1 MSTQRRG
8 RGTPC
13 SLRTP
18 PIFPLFFLAFQL
30 TFSSIESH
38 PTLNFTVVVNP
49 ASGPGSGAGPDGN
62 YTKEIPRLNSYAN
75 VRTVGYVS
83 TDWAK
88 RDVALALRDISIYG
102 EWSRNASAKGIDMHG
117 IFLDE
122 TPSQYDTASA
132 EYYEAIASAVK
143 SDDGLGK
150 DPLVCLFQLFFS
162 TSDFHVPL
170 RQYQM
175 GGKSGKAET
184 RVQSGTPP
192 LASRSR
198 S

>member
-1 MSTQRRG
+1 
-8 RGTPC
+8 
-13 SLRTP
+13 
-18 PIFPLFFLAFQL
+18 
-30 TFSSIESH
+30 
-38 PTLNFTVVVNP
+38 LNFTVVINP
-49 ASGPGSGAGPDGN
+49 ASGPGPGAGPDGN

-88 RDVALALRDISIYG
+88 RDVALALRDISTYG

-132 EYYEAIASAVK
+132 EYYETIASAVR
-143 SDDGLGK
+143 SEDGLGK
-150 DPLVCLFQLFFS
+150 NPLVCLLKFS
-162 TSDFHVPL
+162 SFSNVVYCPF

-175 GGKSGKAET
+175 GRKSGNAMLVFKAA
-184 RVQSGTPP
+184 S
-192 LASRSR
+192 LASPPDPDRNRCLPRSDNSQPR
-198 S
+198 DNH